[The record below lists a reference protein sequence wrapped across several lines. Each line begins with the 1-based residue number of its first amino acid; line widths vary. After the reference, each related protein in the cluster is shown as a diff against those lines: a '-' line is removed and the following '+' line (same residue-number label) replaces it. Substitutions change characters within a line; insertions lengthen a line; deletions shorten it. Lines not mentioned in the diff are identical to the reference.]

1 MHGLVS
7 YSDQFKL
14 IYTYITTCVKNIQ
27 ITNKAE
33 VMRTQFGWVDNNTKM
48 IVGDREVTAQ
58 GIFYSPPSS
67 ATKTEAEMMQPTG
80 TLEKWKE
87 VFNMY
92 AQPGLE
98 PNAFAAL
105 TGFGSPLLKFTGLS
119 GAIIN
124 LIFPGS
130 GSGKSTI
137 LYMCNSIYGHPKNLA
152 SIWKD
157 TYNSK
162 MHRLGVL
169 NNLPNTIDEITNTTA
184 QEFSD
189 LAYSISQG
197 RGKNRMK
204 ASTNEMRVNLTSWQ
218 GITLASSNA
227 SFYEKLGM
235 AKDSP
240 DGESMRLLEYSILP
254 STIIP
259 VEVGKKMFDHE
270 LMENYGHAGDIFAEY
285 LVGHVEDVIDLL
297 RQVQAKID
305 REVQFT
311 SRERFWSGVAACNI
325 TGGLIAKDLGLHNYD
340 MRAIY
345 KWMVDMLHGVREEIK
360 PPVTNNVALI
370 GDFINDHISNVV
382 VVNGTADARTNLVAL
397 PTVEPRGELFIRYE
411 PDTKRMYFAVKPFRE
426 YCIKRQ
432 INYKG
437 ILEAFKKTGVFVGA
451 TNKRLSKGM
460 KIQAPAVRTLEFD
473 TDHSDFL
480 DVGNAFGV
488 DDGDR
493 DSSVQG

>member
-1 MHGLVS
+1 MAITTTVFNLFKRNGALPNTLDGHTLKLS
-7 YSDQFKL
+7 LHTSSYTPNLDTHEFYSDL
-14 IYTYITTCVKNIQ
+14 
-27 ITNKAE
+27 TNELAATGNYATGGE
-33 VMRTQFGWVDNNTKM
+33 TVG
-48 IVGDREVTAQ
+48 IVGE
-58 GIFYSPPSS
+58 
-67 ATKTEAEMMQPTG
+67 
-80 TLEKWKE
+80 
-87 VFNMY
+87 
-92 AQPGLE
+92 
-98 PNAFAAL
+98 
-105 TGFGSPLLKFTGLS
+105 
-119 GAIIN
+119 
-124 LIFPGS
+124 S

-240 DGESMRLLEYSILP
+240 DGESMRLLEYSIVP

-259 VEVGKKMFDHE
+259 VEVGKKMFDHQ

-297 RQVQAKID
+297 RQVQALLAPF
-305 REVQFT
+305 Q
-311 SRERFWSGVAACNI
+311 ERPCA
-325 TGGLIAKDLGLHNYD
+325 
-340 MRAIY
+340 
-345 KWMVDMLHGVREEIK
+345 E
-360 PPVTNNVALI
+360 
-370 GDFINDHISNVV
+370 
-382 VVNGTADARTNLVAL
+382 
-397 PTVEPRGELFIRYE
+397 
-411 PDTKRMYFAVKPFRE
+411 
-426 YCIKRQ
+426 
-432 INYKG
+432 
-437 ILEAFKKTGVFVGA
+437 
-451 TNKRLSKGM
+451 
-460 KIQAPAVRTLEFD
+460 
-473 TDHSDFL
+473 
-480 DVGNAFGV
+480 
-488 DDGDR
+488 
-493 DSSVQG
+493 

>member
-1 MHGLVS
+1 
-7 YSDQFKL
+7 
-14 IYTYITTCVKNIQ
+14 
-27 ITNKAE
+27 
-33 VMRTQFGWVDNNTKM
+33 
-48 IVGDREVTAQ
+48 
-58 GIFYSPPSS
+58 
-67 ATKTEAEMMQPTG
+67 
-80 TLEKWKE
+80 
-87 VFNMY
+87 MY

-98 PNAFAAL
+98 ANAFAAL

-235 AKDSP
+235 SKDSP

-254 STIIP
+254 SNIIP
-259 VEVGKKMFDHE
+259 VELGKKMFDHE
-270 LMENYGHAGDIFAEY
+270 LMENYGHAGDIYAEY
-285 LVGHVEDVIDLL
+285 LVGHLEDVIDLL

-311 SRERFWSGVAACNI
+311 SRERFWSAVAACNI

-345 KWMVDMLHGVREEIK
+345 KWMVDMLQGMREEIK
-360 PPVTNNVALI
+360 PPSTNNVALI
-370 GDFINDHISNVV
+370 GDYINDHMSNIV
-382 VVNGTADARTNLVAL
+382 VVNGTADARTSLL
-397 PTVEPRGELFIRYE
+397 PPPTMEPRGELLIRYE
-411 PDTKRMYFAVKPFRE
+411 PDTKRMYFAVKPFRD
-426 YCIKRQ
+426 YCVKRQ

-437 ILEAFKKTGVFVGA
+437 ILEAFKKTGVFLGA

-460 KIQAPAVRTLEFD
+460 RIQAPAVRTLEFD
-473 TDHSDFL
+473 TDHSDFVN
-480 DVGNAFGV
+480 VGGTLGV

-493 DSSVQG
+493 DDSVQS